1 MALNKDVRPVLSKL
15 VSASFSGYLEN
26 HQHPILIPISNPN
39 PVPNPQTKRKEGC
52 TNKFLTAATTACVN
66 GDDSLD
72 ILAALEKY
80 LAKVFGYISRRLFLN
95 TPFSRTQG
103 EGDLI

>member
-1 MALNKDVRPVLSKL
+1 
-15 VSASFSGYLEN
+15 VSASFSGYLESY
-26 HQHPILIPISNPN
+26 QHPFLFSFPSPILPN

-52 TNKFLTAATTACVN
+52 TYKFLTAATTACVN

-95 TPFSRTQG
+95 SSTRHSVEHRVKVTSSEVPRISAV
-103 EGDLI
+103 